1 MRYLPNSSHARFG
14 RGETSLS
21 IGKRGGKPAAAKA
34 FVAGLSVLLWAG
46 MAQAASGFFK
56 ESPLLAAKVEAGE
69 LPPVAERL
77 PRNPVLVEPVER
89 LGRYGGTWRMS
100 MRGNADRGLIYRTI
114 GYEHLLRW
122 DPAWTRVVANVA
134 QSYSVNDDATEFT
147 FKLRQGMR
155 WSDGQPFTADDIMF
169 WYEDV
174 LKNSELTP
182 EPPHWLI
189 AGGSLVEVDKLD
201 SHTVRF
207 RFASPNGLFPQNLAS
222 GHDSGGPA
230 NFPKHWLKRFHKRY
244 SPAGL
249 EAEVTAAGA
258 RDWVELFRLKSADE
272 HVPKSLAALFRH
284 RTSGEDLPARIEPW
298 PTLGA
303 WNLKSVEDGDP
314 PRIVAERNPY
324 YWKVDPGGQQLPYL
338 DKVVYSTFKSQQE
351 IIEFTKTGNIGMQS
365 RRISHPK
372 FHKELV
378 EFQDQGG
385 YRFFSLI
392 PGNSNALV
400 VALNL
405 THPDPAKRALYGN
418 REFRI
423 ALSVAINR
431 KAIIERAGVGKGTPY
446 QLAPRPESRF
456 YNSRLAR
463 QYTDYDPGMANAMLD
478 AIGLDRRDEQGFRLR
493 ADGERAAISIL
504 AREDRSLSV
513 LGFEMIAENWRAIG
527 IDAKVQALGRKDL
540 ESKVRANAHDAAQG
554 HSDGGMEALLS
565 PGVYLPWNEALSI
578 YSIGWVRWLADSSH
592 AQAQE
597 PPAIVKKQV
606 DLFRR
611 IQVAVTPAEQER
623 LMQQVLDIAADQ
635 FYLIGI
641 NLMPQQ
647 MGVVSNNFRNVPPV
661 MVWSFAYPNPA
672 PTNPSQY
679 FIEP

>member
-1 MRYLPNSSHARFG
+1 MRHLPDYPYAGFD
-14 RGETSLS
+14 RGERWLL
-21 IGKRGGKPAAAKA
+21 IGKRGAMPTAAKA
-34 FVAGLSVLLWAG
+34 FAAGFAVILSLG
-46 MAQAASGFFK
+46 TAQAGSGFFK

-100 MRGNADRGLIYRTI
+100 MRGNADRALIYRTI
-114 GYEHLLRW
+114 GYEQLLRW
-122 DPAWTRVVANVA
+122 DPAWTRVIPNVA

-147 FKLRQGMR
+147 FGLRQGMR
-155 WSDGQPFTADDIMF
+155 WSDGYPFTADDIMF

-174 LKNSELTP
+174 LKNPELTP
-182 EPPHWLI
+182 EPPPWLI
-189 AGGSLVEVDKLD
+189 AGGNLVEVVKLD
-201 SHTVRF
+201 SLTVRF
-207 RFASPNGLFPQNLAS
+207 RFAAPNGLFPQHLAS

-244 SPAGL
+244 NPVGLAAEAKTVGAG
-249 EAEVTAAGA
+249 
-258 RDWVELFRLKSADE
+258 DWVELFRLKSGDE
-272 HVPKSLAALFRH
+272 HVPKNLSALLRH
-284 RTSGEDLPARIEPW
+284 RTTGEDVPARIEPW
-298 PTLGA
+298 PTLNA
-303 WNLKSVEDGDP
+303 WVLRGVEDGAP

-338 DKVVYSTFKSQQE
+338 DKVVYSIFQTQQE
-351 IIEFTKTGNIGMQS
+351 MIEYTKAGNIGMQS

-378 EFQDQGG
+378 ESQDKGG
-385 YRFFSLI
+385 YRFYSI
-392 PGNSNALV
+392 MPGQSNSLV
-400 VALNL
+400 VGLNL

-423 ALSVAINR
+423 ALSLAINR
-431 KAIIERAGVGKGTPY
+431 KAIIKRTQLNKGTPY

-456 YNSRLAR
+456 YNPRLAQ
-463 QYTDYDPGMANAMLD
+463 QYTDYDPGKANAMLD
-478 AIGLDRRDEQGFRLR
+478 AIGLDKRDSQGIRLR
-493 ADGERAAISIL
+493 ADGVRAAISML
-504 AREDRSLSV
+504 ARKDRPLSV
-513 LGFEMIAENWRAIG
+513 LSFEMIAEDWRAVG
-527 IDAKVQALGRKDL
+527 IDARVQALERPDL
-540 ESKVRANAHDAAQG
+540 EGQVNANTHDAAQG

-565 PGVYLPWNEALSI
+565 PGVYLPWDDSNSI
-578 YSIGWVRWLADSSH
+578 YGIGWLRWLADPSH

-597 PPAIVKKQV
+597 PPAKVKEQV

-611 IQVAVTPAEQER
+611 IQVAATPEEQER
-623 LMQQVLDIAADQ
+623 LMKQILDIAADQ

-641 NLMPQQ
+641 SLIPPQK
-647 MGVVSNNFRNVPPV
+647 GVVSNSFRNVPPV
-661 MVWSFAYPNPA
+661 MVWSWTYPNPA